1 MTRQDLD
8 RHLQNRNAPRAMA
21 LFGESHFFIDRY
33 ATALARI
40 EGASVLSM
48 YHDEYDFSTAK
59 AHLSQGSLFGDQNL
73 LIVKHEKKLPKA
85 ELDIFVELVGKNP
98 DNTFI
103 YCYVGDDVKSVDTA
117 FKGTHAGSVRFYSP
131 FANEARAI
139 LLQEAQ
145 RAGVQLDNQA
155 AFHLLDLH
163 NNDLS
168 LACNELSKLSILGKP
183 ITMKEVDEHVYGLS
197 EIKLDHFIT
206 QVIEKKEFLPSLR
219 HLLESGENEI
229 QLLTAISGFLTQLY
243 LFNISIKIHG
253 IADSALV
260 LGYKLP
266 GFIEKERASL
276 SIKITPNGYKK
287 GINLLLNTELKM
299 KSTGSPDQESLLL
312 SALLKLQS
320 VL

>member
-8 RHLQNRNAPRAMA
+8 RHLQKNTAPRAMA

-33 ATALARI
+33 ATALSHI

-85 ELDIFVELVGKNP
+85 ELDVFVELVGKNP

-117 FKGTHAGSVRFYSP
+117 FKGSHTGSVRFYSP
-131 FANEARAI
+131 FASEARAI

-155 AFHLLDLH
+155 ALHLLDIH

-168 LACNELSKLSILGKP
+168 LACNELSKLSILNKP
-183 ITMKEVDEHVYGLS
+183 ITMREIDEHVYGLS

-206 QVIEKKEFLPSLR
+206 QVVEKKEFLSSLH
-219 HLLESGENEI
+219 HLLESGVAEVYI
-229 QLLTAISGFLTQLY
+229 LTSLSKFLTELY
-243 LFNISIKIHG
+243 LFNTTIKLHG
-253 IADSALV
+253 IADPILV

-266 GFIEKERASL
+266 EFIVKERASL
-276 SIKITPNGYKK
+276 SIKISVDGYKK
-287 GINLLLNTELKM
+287 GLNCLLDTELKM
-299 KSTGSPDQESLLL
+299 KSTGSPDQEALLL

-320 VL
+320 IL

>member
-8 RHLQNRNAPRAMA
+8 RHLQNNSAPRAMA

-33 ATALARI
+33 VSALSKI
-40 EGASVLSM
+40 EGASILSM
-48 YHDEYDFSTAK
+48 YHDEYDFNSAK

-85 ELDIFVELVGKNP
+85 DLDTLIELVGKNP

-103 YCYVGDDVKSVDTA
+103 YCYYGDDVKGADTP
-117 FKGTHAGSVRFYSP
+117 FKGSHTGSVRFFHP
-131 FANEARAI
+131 NNGETKAI
-139 LLQEAQ
+139 LQQEAQ
-145 RAGVQLDNQA
+145 KLNVQIDNQA
-155 AFHLLDLH
+155 TFHLLDIH
-163 NNDLS
+163 NNNLA
-168 LACNELSKLSILGKP
+168 LACNELTKLSILNRP
-183 ITMKEVDEHVYGLS
+183 ITIHDVDELVYGLS
-197 EIKLDHFIT
+197 ELKLDSFIT

-229 QLLTAISGFLTQLY
+229 QLLTALSGFLTQLY
-243 LFNISIKIHG
+243 LFNVSIKLHG

-276 SIKITPNGYKK
+276 SIKISADGYKK
-287 GINLLLNTELKM
+287 GINLLLDTELKM
-299 KSTGSPDQESLLL
+299 KSTGSPDQESLLI

-320 VL
+320 IL

>member
-8 RHLQNRNAPRAMA
+8 RHLQNHNAPRAMA

-85 ELDIFVELVGKNP
+85 ELDVFVELVGKNP

-117 FKGTHAGSVRFYSP
+117 FKGSHAGSVRFYSP

-145 RAGVQLDNQA
+145 KAGVQLDNQA
-155 AFHLLDLH
+155 ALHLLDMH
-163 NNDLS
+163 NHDLS
-168 LACNELSKLSILGKP
+168 LACNELGKLSIFNKP
-183 ITMKEVDEHVYGLS
+183 ITVREIDEHVYGLS
-197 EIKLDHFIT
+197 EIKLDTFIT
-206 QVIEKKEFLPSLR
+206 QVIEKKEFLPAIH
-219 HLLESGENEI
+219 HLLESGIAEVYI
-229 QLLTAISGFLTQLY
+229 LTSLSKFLTELY
-243 LFNISIKIHG
+243 LFNTTIKLHG

-266 GFIEKERASL
+266 GFIEKERAAL
-276 SIKITPNGYKK
+276 SIKISPEAYKK
-287 GINLLLNTELKM
+287 SLNLLLNTELKM

-320 VL
+320 IL

>member
-33 ATALARI
+33 STALSRI

-85 ELDIFVELVGKNP
+85 ELDVFVELVGKNP

-183 ITMKEVDEHVYGLS
+183 ITMKEIDEHVYGLS

-206 QVIEKKEFLPSLR
+206 QVIEKKEFLSSLR

-287 GINLLLNTELKM
+287 GINLLLDTELKM
-299 KSTGSPDQESLLL
+299 KSTGSPDQEALLL

>member
-33 ATALARI
+33 ATELARI
-40 EGASVLSM
+40 AGASVLSM

-85 ELDIFVELVGKNP
+85 ELDVFVELVGKNP

-117 FKGTHAGSVRFYSP
+117 FKGSHAGSVRFYSP

-155 AFHLLDLH
+155 AFHLLDVH

-168 LACNELSKLSILGKP
+168 LACNELSKLSILGKS
-183 ITMKEVDEHVYGLS
+183 ITMKEIDEHVYGLS

-287 GINLLLNTELKM
+287 GINLLLDTELKM

>member
-8 RHLQNRNAPRAMA
+8 RHLQKNTTPRAMA

-33 ATALARI
+33 ATALSRI

-85 ELDIFVELVGKNP
+85 ELDVFVELVGKNP

-117 FKGTHAGSVRFYSP
+117 FKGSHTGSVRFYSP
-131 FANEARAI
+131 FASEARTI

-155 AFHLLDLH
+155 ALHLLDIH

-168 LACNELSKLSILGKP
+168 LACNELSKLSILNKP
-183 ITMKEVDEHVYGLS
+183 ITMREIDEHVYGLS

-206 QVIEKKEFLPSLR
+206 QVVEKKEFLSSLH
-219 HLLESGENEI
+219 HLLESGVAEVYI
-229 QLLTAISGFLTQLY
+229 LTSLSKFLTELY
-243 LFNISIKIHG
+243 LFNTTIKLHG
-253 IADSALV
+253 IADPILV

-266 GFIEKERASL
+266 EFIVKERASL
-276 SIKITPNGYKK
+276 SIKISADGYKK
-287 GINLLLNTELKM
+287 GLNCLLDTELKM
-299 KSTGSPDQESLLL
+299 KSTGSPDQEALLL

-320 VL
+320 IL

>member
-8 RHLQNRNAPRAMA
+8 RHLQNRTAPRAMA

-85 ELDIFVELVGKNP
+85 ELDTFVELVGKNP

-103 YCYVGDDVKSVDTA
+103 YCYVGDDIKSVDTA
-117 FKGTHAGSVRFYSP
+117 FKGSHAGSVRFYSP

-139 LLQEAQ
+139 LIQEAQ
-145 RAGVQLDNQA
+145 RANVQLDNQA
-155 AFHLLDLH
+155 AFHLLDIH

-183 ITMKEVDEHVYGLS
+183 ITLKEIDEHVYGLS
-197 EIKLDHFIT
+197 EIKIDHFIT

-276 SIKITPNGYKK
+276 SIKISPSGYKK
-287 GINLLLNTELKM
+287 GINLLLDTELKM

>member
-8 RHLQNRNAPRAMA
+8 RHLQNRTAPRAMA

-33 ATALARI
+33 ATALSRI

-73 LIVKHEKKLPKA
+73 LLIKHEKKVPKA
-85 ELDIFVELVGKNP
+85 ELDTFVELVGKNP

-103 YCYVGDDVKSVDTA
+103 YCYVGDDIKSVDTA
-117 FKGTHAGSVRFYSP
+117 FKGSHTGSVRFYSP

-139 LLQEAQ
+139 LIQEAQ
-145 RAGVQLDNQA
+145 KANVQLDNQA
-155 AFHLLDLH
+155 AFHLLDTH

-183 ITMKEVDEHVYGLS
+183 ITLKEINEHVYGLS
-197 EIKLDHFIT
+197 EIKIDHFIT
-206 QVIEKKEFLPSLR
+206 QVIEKKEFLPSLH

-276 SIKITPNGYKK
+276 SIKISQNGYKK
-287 GINLLLNTELKM
+287 GINLLLDTELKM

-320 VL
+320 IL